1 MNNALARAF
10 SATRFPKASDGPAT
24 VGDTTPTGEFQ
35 RDILPGMEI
44 KRCNGQ
50 KSRRVGH
57 GGTICPR
64 WLNRSR
70 RGHEVFEDGKEA
82 VIATPFTDGLTGNTE
97 FQAYAAQKMT
107 ENKPL
112 AAMLLEADA
121 TCIHYGIRRITRVKQ
136 DGVERLGM
144 EVS

>member
-1 MNNALARAF
+1 MKYL
-10 SATRFPKASDGPAT
+10 K
-24 VGDTTPTGEFQ
+24 
-35 RDILPGMEI
+35 
-44 KRCNGQ
+44 
-50 KSRRVGH
+50 
-57 GGTICPR
+57 
-64 WLNRSR
+64 
-70 RGHEVFEDGKEA
+70 DGKEA

-107 ENKPL
+107 ESDKPL